1 MPTIS
6 DPSVTPESTRTPG
19 PAGSRYA
26 PIVPGRGQEPLG
38 GVLGVDPALDRVP
51 GEAHVLLA
59 ERERLAGGDQH
70 LLAHEV
76 EAGDELGHRVLD
88 LDAGVHLEEE
98 VVPVAVEEALDRPGP
113 AVADRPRRV
122 HRDGAD
128 PLAQLRRDRRGRRL
142 LDELLMAPLNRAV
155 PLAEVDDG
163 AVGVREHLHLDVPR
177 VFEEPLDVDRV
188 VREVGL
194 ALAARGGERAL
205 GLVGRADDLEALAS
219 PAGRGLDR
227 HGPAVLVP
235 ERDHL
240 AGRLDRIGRP
250 GDHRDAGL
258 LHQPPRGHLRAHR
271 LDRLRRRADPD
282 ETGLLDGA
290 REGGVLGQEPVA
302 GMDRLRAGALRARR
316 GRAPDGDS
324 SRPAGRARA
333 GMPRRRRRR
342 AASLGPAPSRR
353 RRPRSRARAASG
365 RRGRRSPRDWR
376 PGSWRTEARGRIFTT
391 RGPTPRGPGAGVCSR
406 RDLRR
411 PADGRPRGR
420 RPGGGRPLRLGF
432 PEP

>member
-26 PIVPGRGQEPLG
+26 PIVPGAGRKPWR
-38 GVLGVDPALDRVP
+38 GVLGVDPALDRVA

-76 EAGDELGHRVLD
+76 EAGHELGDRVLD

-113 AVADRPRRV
+113 AVADGPRRV

-128 PLAQLRRDRRGRRL
+128 PLTELRRDRRGRRL
-142 LDELLMAPLNRAV
+142 LDELLVAPLNRAV

-163 AVGVREHLHLDVPR
+163 AVGVGEHLHLDVPG
-177 VFEEPLDVDRV
+177 VLEEPLDVDRV
-188 VREVGL
+188 VREIGL

-219 PAGRGLDR
+219 PAGGGLDR

-235 ERDHL
+235 ERDDL
-240 AGRLDRIGRP
+240 AGRLDRIGR
-250 GDHRDAGL
+250 
-258 LHQPPRGHLRAHR
+258 
-271 LDRLRRRADPD
+271 
-282 ETGLLDGA
+282 
-290 REGGVLGQEPVA
+290 
-302 GMDRLRAGALRARR
+302 
-316 GRAPDGDS
+316 
-324 SRPAGRARA
+324 
-333 GMPRRRRRR
+333 
-342 AASLGPAPSRR
+342 
-353 RRPRSRARAASG
+353 
-365 RRGRRSPRDWR
+365 
-376 PGSWRTEARGRIFTT
+376 ARGS
-391 RGPTPRGPGAGVCSR
+391 P
-406 RDLRR
+406 
-411 PADGRPRGR
+411 GR
-420 RPGGGRPLRLGF
+420 RPPASAAARSPSSPSPRSPPGGGPIQTRPASSTARAKAAF
-432 PEP
+432 SARNP